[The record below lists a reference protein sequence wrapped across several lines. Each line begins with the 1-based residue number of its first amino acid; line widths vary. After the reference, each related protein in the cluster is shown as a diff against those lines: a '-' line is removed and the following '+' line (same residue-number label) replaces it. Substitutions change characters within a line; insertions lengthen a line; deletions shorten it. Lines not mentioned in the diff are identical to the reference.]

1 MINALIRAVFGT
13 KHERDA
19 KRMRPTVEAINA
31 LAPELE
37 TLDDAALQAR
47 TAEFRKRLADGEELD
62 DLLLEA
68 FAACREAGAR
78 LGVTVRECDLRSL
91 RPTIA
96 ASQPYAVIVMEDLY
110 RFDREA
116 FDSITRQAPASLVRI
131 DRREAQDEAAR
142 RLLIDAIIE
151 SAATEPSSGIRSILT

>member
-1 MINALIRAVFGT
+1 MEDGT
-13 KHERDA
+13 KPRKA
-19 KRMRPTVEAINA
+19 VVPNA
-31 LAPELE
+31 PPAPLVIVAGCPAELV
-37 TLDDAALQAR
+37 
-47 TAEFRKRLADGEELD
+47 
-62 DLLLEA
+62 
-68 FAACREAGAR
+68 AACREAGAR

-131 DRREAQDEAAR
+131 DRREVQDEAAR

>member
-1 MINALIRAVFGT
+1 MEDGT
-13 KHERDA
+13 KPRKAVVPNAPPAPLVIVAGCPAEL
-19 KRMRPTVEAINA
+19 VAI
-31 LAPELE
+31 
-37 TLDDAALQAR
+37 
-47 TAEFRKRLADGEELD
+47 
-62 DLLLEA
+62 
-68 FAACREAGAR
+68 CREAGAR